1 MPHLEPARVR
11 LSRGW
16 ARTYGSGSQ
25 AGMKTIHALRGLGLA
40 ALLAAMAAP
49 AAAQAPKPAAKAA
62 PKPAAASAFD
72 ARDPAGLI
80 SVLAEMEAKAVVART
95 TEDAV
100 FLNVTTPAFGFGV
113 QFAGCN
119 AQGKACQA
127 MAFSTAAEKK
137 SATLAQL
144 NSFNQTS
151 INCRTFQDRG
161 GKPHVSYSALLSAR
175 DNRDEMKMHVGA
187 WQGCLATFGEF
198 LNDPIGF
205 LAKAP

>member
-1 MPHLEPARVR
+1 
-11 LSRGW
+11 
-16 ARTYGSGSQ
+16 
-25 AGMKTIHALRGLGLA
+25 MKTIHALRGLGLA
-40 ALLAAMAAP
+40 VLLAAIAAP
-49 AAAQAPKPAAKAA
+49 AASQTAKPAAKPAPKPAA
-62 PKPAAASAFD
+62 AFD

-80 SVLAEMEAKAVVART
+80 SVLAEMDAKAAVART
-95 TEDAV
+95 TEDSV

-127 MAFSTAAEKK
+127 MAFSTSAEKK

-161 GKPHVSYSALLSAR
+161 GKPHISYSALLSAR